1 MKNAWKMHGRCME
14 DAWKMHGRCMEDAW
28 KMNGRCMEDAW
39 RKVVVGVSNMNSL
52 DNIILKI
59 N

>member
-1 MKNAWKMHGRCME
+1 MK